1 MNSSANFIA
10 PNGNVPDFNQS
21 PIQRRTNN
29 NISIGDESFNNLSI
43 GNVLGNAN
51 APNPMENQRI
61 IIRRVPRPTVPPIQ
75 ETVQIATNPRVTYI
89 LEYESLQKVCQSK
102 YYSDGDVSNFFI
114 TGIIKQAGGSNED
127 CTSQNIFARLTKWVS
142 NKESNTRTKVA
153 DSLAIYSKG
162 EKNHN
167 LKVYISDSQ
176 VFFGNEIF
184 SPALLSLFLSHIN
197 YENYQND
204 IFIKEFVDSC
214 KTGEEK
220 HWYPDSVPLIK
231 RLISILNDFSSKF
244 DSKAKMRKDA
254 QEAFQFPHSALYLN
268 SSQ

>member
-61 IIRRVPRPTVPPIQ
+61 IIRRVQRPTVAPIQ
-75 ETVQIATNPRVTYI
+75 ETVQIATNPLVTYI
-89 LEYESLQKVCQSK
+89 LEYEN
-102 YYSDGDVSNFFI
+102 GDVSNFFI

-127 CTSQNIFARLTKWVS
+127 FTSQNIFARLTKWVS

-153 DSLAIYSKG
+153 HSLAIYSKG
-162 EKNHN
+162 EKTTI
-167 LKVYISDSQ
+167 LK
-176 VFFGNEIF
+176 FIF
-184 SPALLSLFLSHIN
+184 PIAKYFLHIN

-220 HWYPDSVPLIK
+220 HWYSDSVPLIK
-231 RLISILNDFSSKF
+231 RLISILNDFSRKF

>member
-1 MNSSANFIA
+1 
-10 PNGNVPDFNQS
+10 
-21 PIQRRTNN
+21 
-29 NISIGDESFNNLSI
+29 
-43 GNVLGNAN
+43 
-51 APNPMENQRI
+51 MENQRI

-89 LEYESLQKVCQSK
+89 LEYESLQKVCQCK
-102 YYSDGDVSNFFI
+102 YYSDDDVSNFFI

-127 CTSQNIFARLTKWVS
+127 CTSQNI
-142 NKESNTRTKVA
+142 
-153 DSLAIYSKG
+153 YSKG
-162 EKNHN
+162 EKTTI
-167 LKVYISDSQ
+167 LKFIFPIAKY
-176 VFFGNEIF
+176 FLF

-254 QEAFQFPHSALYLN
+254 QEAFQFPNSALYLN

>member
-51 APNPMENQRI
+51 VPNPMENQRI

-102 YYSDGDVSNFFI
+102 YYSDGDVCYQINTQGRKKILKS
-114 TGIIKQAGGSNED
+114 
-127 CTSQNIFARLTKWVS
+127 IF
-142 NKESNTRTKVA
+142 KV
-153 DSLAIYSKG
+153 G
-162 EKNHN
+162 
-167 LKVYISDSQ
+167 
-176 VFFGNEIF
+176 
-184 SPALLSLFLSHIN
+184 
-197 YENYQND
+197 
-204 IFIKEFVDSC
+204 
-214 KTGEEK
+214 
-220 HWYPDSVPLIK
+220 
-231 RLISILNDFSSKF
+231 
-244 DSKAKMRKDA
+244 M
-254 QEAFQFPHSALYLN
+254 
-268 SSQ
+268 

>member
-1 MNSSANFIA
+1 MNSSANFIE
-10 PNGNVPDFNQS
+10 PNGNVPDFDQS

-51 APNPMENQRI
+51 VPNPMENQRI

-127 CTSQNIFARLTKWVS
+127 CTSQNIFARLK
-142 NKESNTRTKVA
+142 
-153 DSLAIYSKG
+153 
-162 EKNHN
+162 
-167 LKVYISDSQ
+167 
-176 VFFGNEIF
+176 
-184 SPALLSLFLSHIN
+184 
-197 YENYQND
+197 
-204 IFIKEFVDSC
+204 FVDSC

>member
-51 APNPMENQRI
+51 VPNPMENQRI
-61 IIRRVPRPTVPPIQ
+61 IIRR
-75 ETVQIATNPRVTYI
+75 
-89 LEYESLQKVCQSK
+89 
-102 YYSDGDVSNFFI
+102 VSNFFI

-176 VFFGNEIF
+176 F

>member
-51 APNPMENQRI
+51 VPNPMENQRI

-114 TGIIKQAGGSNED
+114 TGIIKQAGGSKR
-127 CTSQNIFARLTKWVS
+127 RLYQSKYFCKVS
-142 NKESNTRTKVA
+142 EM
-153 DSLAIYSKG
+153 G

-254 QEAFQFPHSALYLN
+254 QEAFQFPNSALYLN

>member
-1 MNSSANFIA
+1 
-10 PNGNVPDFNQS
+10 
-21 PIQRRTNN
+21 
-29 NISIGDESFNNLSI
+29 
-43 GNVLGNAN
+43 
-51 APNPMENQRI
+51 MENQRI
-61 IIRRVPRPTVPPIQ
+61 IIRRVQRPTVPPIQ

-142 NKESNTRTKVA
+142 NKDSNTRTKVV

-176 VFFGNEIF
+176 VFFGNEIV
-184 SPALLSLFLSHIN
+184 HIN

-214 KTGEEK
+214 KTGEES